1 MWDSV
6 FILMFEKYVDRI
18 FKFQKTLDNMYS
30 HQHRDGFICCEIEE
44 NTGREHFSRHDPS
57 ATGPEVMP

>member
-6 FILMFEKYVDRI
+6 FILMFGKYVDRI

-30 HQHRDGFICCEIEE
+30 HQHRDGFICREIEE
-44 NTGREHFSRHDPS
+44 NTGREHFSRHNPS